1 MMTAEASQ
9 RCFLFLQ
16 SMANRFFERLG
27 RALRARGHAVHRVNF
42 NSGDR
47 AFWGLPGAIDFRGHA
62 HEWPEFLERLIVD
75 LGVSDII
82 LFGDCR
88 PLHRAAIRLGGARGL
103 RIHVVEEGYLRP
115 DWVTFE
121 ENGVNGY
128 SSLPKNPQW
137 YREEARLLPE
147 FVRPPK
153 VPGSFRRRAYED
165 VLYNFSS
172 VAGVWRFPHHTTHRR
187 HFLALE
193 YAGWVRRLALM
204 RRSER
209 RAAAQIEALHGD
221 PLFFFPLQLDDDYQ
235 MRVHSPFRAT
245 QAAIDYVLSS
255 FSRHTPPTA
264 RLAVKLHPLDNG
276 LLDWAG
282 MVRQA
287 ALEYM
292 ISERVTVLDGGELP
306 KVLALS
312 HAVVTVNSTVGAEA
326 LNKGLP
332 VIALGKAVYDIPG
345 LTFQGDLDEFWS
357 QAAPPDAEL
366 FEAFRRVLV
375 ARCMIPGSFFS
386 EAGLRLAVKGAVTR
400 LEAAYARPARGVA
413 PAPAGVPART
423 PSPIIAVRPTS

>member
-1 MMTAEASQ
+1 MAS
-9 RCFLFLQ
+9 
-16 SMANRFFERLG
+16 RFFERLG
-27 RALRARGHAVHRVNF
+27 RALLARGHAVHRVNF
-42 NSGDR
+42 NGGDR
-47 AFWGLPGAIDFRGHA
+47 AFWGLPGAVDFHGEA
-62 HEWPEFLERLIVD
+62 HEWPEFFECLLVD
-75 LGVSDII
+75 AGVSDVI

-88 PLHRAAIRLGGARGL
+88 PLHRVAIRLGQARGL
-103 RIHVVEEGYLRP
+103 NVHVVEEGYLRP

-121 ENGVNGY
+121 QNGVNGF
-128 SSLPKNPQW
+128 SSLPRDPQW
-137 YREEARLLPE
+137 FREEARLLPE

-165 VLYNFSS
+165 VLYNLSC
-172 VAGVWRFPHHTTHRR
+172 VTGVWRFPHYRTHRP

-209 RAAAQIEALHGD
+209 RAAAQIEALDGD

-245 QAAIDYVLSS
+245 RAAIDFVLAS
-255 FSRHTPPTA
+255 FARHAPATA

-282 MVRQA
+282 MVRHA
-287 ALEYM
+287 AFDHM
-292 ISERVTVLDGGELP
+292 ITERVTVLDGGDLP
-306 KVLALS
+306 KVLARS

-332 VIALGKAVYDIPG
+332 VIALGKAVYDMPG
-345 LTFQGDLDEFWS
+345 LTFQGDLDEFWRE
-357 QAAPPDAEL
+357 AAPPDAEL
-366 FEAFRRVLV
+366 FEAFRRVLA

-386 EAGLRLAVKGAVTR
+386 EAGLRLAVAGAVER
-400 LEAAYARPARGVA
+400 LEATYARPASGVVPTAA
-413 PAPAGVPART
+413 PVPTRT
-423 PSPIIAVRPTS
+423 PSPIAALGPIR